1 MKTKEIIEHLL
12 FKNNNLRFFFQAL
25 GIISYER
32 KFTGVEHP
40 EFENILK
47 DFETDNANNY
57 NLSIFSIANIIQTTY
72 IISNHLKNRKY
83 PIIKIQG
90 YKTEILELSK
100 TGILSEFY
108 SCMRIKD
115 FLPDSLVKKIIYFK
129 DLNIEDTSNIGNI
142 KKALNKGLVFSEFR
156 KNQWTIEDPL
166 EIEIQ
171 NSNNCTYK
179 DIFYEILEDFKN

>member
-1 MKTKEIIEHLL
+1 
-12 FKNNNLRFFFQAL
+12 
-25 GIISYER
+25 
-32 KFTGVEHP
+32 
-40 EFENILK
+40 
-47 DFETDNANNY
+47 
-57 NLSIFSIANIIQTTY
+57 
-72 IISNHLKNRKY
+72 
-83 PIIKIQG
+83 
-90 YKTEILELSK
+90 
-100 TGILSEFY
+100 
-108 SCMRIKD
+108 MRIKD

-129 DLNIEDTSNIGNI
+129 DLNIEDTSNINNI